1 MSQYDYVAHSEAIRH
16 QQIAEHDAW
25 EREIDARC
33 ERAGEDLAT
42 DDPSDLG
49 DWIVNHPSGR
59 MQDCLDLL
67 VGAVAALCGATTRT
81 RFGLERDVLRMAQ
94 SLADAMLEARIA
106 EIERE
111 GGML

>member
-1 MSQYDYVAHSEAIRH
+1 MDYDRVSADERTRH
-16 QQIAEHDAW
+16 QQHDAHTAW

-42 DDPSDLG
+42 DDPSDVQ
-49 DWIVNHPSGR
+49 DWIANHKEGR
-59 MQDCLDLL
+59 MQDRLDLL
-67 VGAVAALCGATTRT
+67 VGAVAALCAANTRT
-81 RFGLERDVLRMAQ
+81 RHGLERDVIRMAQ
-94 SLADAMLEARIA
+94 SLADAMLESRCR